1 MASVMLPLALPVVRG
16 TAEYLV
22 QDYVSR
28 HQTGQEGRF
37 VSEFEQTMAD
47 YLQVR
52 HAIGTKSYMASLHLA
67 LVALGIGRYAS
78 QRQPAKD
85 DAVLIPG
92 FADVAVADAV
102 SYRQAVP
109 IFCDV
114 DPGTW
119 CITAE
124 EVEATLRDHAER
136 GTTSTPRAI
145 ICVHVNGY
153 PCDMGRIMEVA
164 RRNNLHVIEDAS
176 EALGGE
182 YRYPK
187 VLGEGSFQKMGTVG
201 VIGCFSFA
209 DDRQVRAGQG
219 GMCVTNSDSLAFGM
233 RMYRDYGVRI
243 DEGGSYYEVVQFE
256 HRMTDLQAAMGLDQV
271 KGIDEEA
278 SRRRWLCEVL
288 RIALRSSQPLAPGQS
303 PWLLHHRVTTEEGA
317 SKLLTELRNNAIE
330 SKAFHSP
337 IHLHEPYTDGGTRLP
352 VTESLFGILLPL
364 HEGVTTEHIEVMRW
378 LLSEAATV

>member
-1 MASVMLPLALPVVRG
+1 MLSLSLLVARG
-16 TAEYLV
+16 AAEYLV

-28 HQTGQEGRF
+28 HQVGQEGRF
-37 VSEFEQTMAD
+37 VSEFEQAVAD

-52 HAIGTKSYMASLHLA
+52 HAIGTRSYMASLHLA

-78 QRQPAKD
+78 QRQPTKD
-85 DAVLIPG
+85 DAVLVPG
-92 FADVAVADAV
+92 FADVSVADAV
-102 SYRQAVP
+102 SHRQAVP
-109 IFCDV
+109 IFCDI
-114 DPGTW
+114 DPETW

-124 EVEATLRDHAER
+124 EIEDTLRDHAER
-136 GTTSTPRAI
+136 GAESIPRAI

-153 PCDMGRIMEVA
+153 PCDMDRIMEVA
-164 RRNNLHVIEDAS
+164 RRNRLHVIEDAS

-187 VLGEGSFQKMGTVG
+187 MVSEGHFQKMGTVG
-201 VIGCFSFA
+201 VIGCLSFA
-209 DDRQVRAGQG
+209 DDKQVRAGQG

-243 DEGGSYYEVVQFE
+243 DESGSYYEVVQFE

-271 KGIDEEA
+271 KGINEET

-303 PWLLHHRVTTEEGA
+303 PWLFHHRVMAEEGA
-317 SKLLTELRNNAIE
+317 SKLLTELGNNAIE
-330 SKAFHSP
+330 SRAFHPP
-337 IHLHEPYTDGGTRLP
+337 IHLQKPYTDGVTRLP

-378 LLSEAATV
+378 LLSETATV